1 MKHIRLMSGLFG
13 LLLILGGCEFKSGD
27 KLLQAPQPSKAYEAL
42 QKQLN
47 LITEQGAVPV
57 APQSG
62 QNRTTVQLVD
72 LDQDGEDEAIAFF
85 CEAKNPDQF
94 HVYIFEKQENDY
106 AVRGEITGTG
116 VHISSVTYPTLLPTG
131 EKGILLSWKTGSD
144 STHNRLSVGR
154 FSGGKVEI
162 MLETTYQSM
171 ISADLDA
178 NGAEDLVLFTTDPSG
193 RRIAQLYGYVTGDF
207 ALRGEATLAPEV
219 QTVVSLKT
227 GWLRGDQ
234 PAVLAEGKPEM
245 GSGLMTDIL
254 IYDDK
259 GFRNLALE
267 GENASDQGT
276 YRPVSVPSIDVNGDQ
291 LTEVPRAVAMPGT
304 ATGDAIYMLDWYA
317 YSPADKPVRVSTT
330 YQNVSENWQFLLTD
344 TWRGQ
349 VTVTKGASEGMS
361 TTTFLEHRDEGMS
374 IPLLTIYR
382 LTGDMRGF
390 YAARDHMILLT
401 QTQTEIFTASVPD
414 EAARSA
420 LALGEQDI
428 LDRFSIITQ
437 GWGG

>member
-1 MKHIRLMSGLFG
+1 MKRVHLLPALFG
-13 LLLILGGCEFKSGD
+13 LLLLLGGCEFRSGD

-47 LITEQGAVPV
+47 IITEQGVIPV

-94 HVYIFEKQENDY
+94 HVYVFEKQGNDY
-106 AVRGEITGTG
+106 VVRGDVTGTG
-116 VHISSVTYPTLLPTG
+116 VHIASVTYPTLEPTG
-131 EKGILLSWKTGSD
+131 EKGIALSWKTGGD
-144 STHNRLSVGR
+144 STQSRIAVCR
-154 FSGGKVEI
+154 FSDGKIEI
-162 MLETTYQSM
+162 LLETTYQSL
-171 ISADLDA
+171 ITADLDA
-178 NGAEDLVLFTTDPSG
+178 NGADDLVLFTTDASG
-193 RRIAQLYGYVTGDF
+193 RRVAQMYGYVAGNL
-207 ALRGEATLAPEV
+207 ALRGETTLAPEV

-234 PAVLAEGKPEM
+234 PAVLAEGKPEQ
-245 GSGLMTDIL
+245 GTGLMTDIL
-254 IYDDK
+254 IYDEK

-276 YRPVSVPSIDVNGDQ
+276 YRPVSVPSTDINGDQ

-304 ATGDAIYMLDWYA
+304 ASGDAIYMLDWYA
-317 YSPADKPVRVSTT
+317 YSPMDKPVRVSTT

-349 VTVTKGASEGMS
+349 VTVSKGTSEGMS
-361 TTTFLEHRDEGMS
+361 TATFSEYRTDGMS

-382 LTGDMRGF
+382 LTGDMRTY
-390 YAARDHMILLT
+390 YAARDHMIMLA
-401 QTQTEIFTASVPD
+401 QTQTEIFTASVPSA
-414 EAARSA
+414 AARSA
-420 LALGEQDI
+420 LALSEDDI
-428 LDRFSIITQ
+428 KDRFSVNTQ
-437 GWGG
+437 SWSN